1 MSSAVR
7 FSMTADVEN
16 EHGGESLQ
24 LNILYCV
31 YWSIN
36 TLFYVGKKRSDHVNV
51 MGFIPMNN

>member
-36 TLFYVGKKRSDHVNV
+36 TLFYVGKKEVITLMLRVS
-51 MGFIPMNN
+51 FL